1 MVSRSRRAEE
11 RIGRRGAVLTALLLD
26 TNVLIEAERA
36 ALDLDALI
44 ADDDEPAVAAITIAE
59 LGVGVE
65 IATGKRRQAR
75 RAFLDDIVST
85 LPILGYDLDVAR
97 VHSGLLVAVRK
108 SGSPRG
114 AHDLIIAATA
124 KSTGRT
130 VVTSDT
136 RGFEDLPGVKVRRP
150 V

>member
-1 MVSRSRRAEE
+1 M
-11 RIGRRGAVLTALLLD
+11 
-26 TNVLIEAERA
+26 
-36 ALDLDALI
+36 I
-44 ADDDEPAVAAITIAE
+44 ADQDEPAVAAITIAE

-75 RAFLDDIVST
+75 RAFLEDIVST

-108 SGSPRG
+108 GGRPRG

-130 VVTSDT
+130 VVTADI
-136 RGFEDLPGVKVRRP
+136 RGFDDLPGVKVRRP

>member
-1 MVSRSRRAEE
+1 MLIDAQRS
-11 RIGRRGAVLTALLLD
+11 ALELD
-26 TNVLIEAERA
+26 T
-36 ALDLDALI
+36 LI

-65 IATGKRRQAR
+65 IATGRRRQAR
-75 RAFLDDIVST
+75 RAFLEDIVSS

-97 VHSGLLVAVRK
+97 VHTDLLVVVRR
-108 SGSPRG
+108 GGRPRG

-130 VVTSDT
+130 LVTSDQS
-136 RGFEDLPGVKVRRP
+136 GFDDLPGVKVRRP
-150 V
+150 T

>member
-1 MVSRSRRAEE
+1 
-11 RIGRRGAVLTALLLD
+11 
-26 TNVLIEAERA
+26 VLIEAERA
-36 ALDLDALI
+36 ALDLDTLI

-65 IATGKRRQAR
+65 IAVGKRRQAR
-75 RAFLDDIVST
+75 RAFLEDIVLT
-85 LPILGYDLDVAR
+85 LPILEYDLDVAR
-97 VHSGLLVAVRK
+97 VHSGLLVAARK
-108 SGSPRG
+108 SGLPRG

-130 VVTSDT
+130 VVTADL
-136 RGFEDLPGVKVRRP
+136 RGFDDLPGVRVRRP

>member
-1 MVSRSRRAEE
+1 M
-11 RIGRRGAVLTALLLD
+11 
-26 TNVLIEAERA
+26 LIEAERA

-44 ADDDEPAVAAITIAE
+44 ADQDEPAVAAITIAE

-65 IATGKRRQAR
+65 IATGKRRHAR

-108 SGSPRG
+108 SGRLRG
-114 AHDLIIAATA
+114 AHDLIIAAIA

-130 VVTSDT
+130 VVTADT
-136 RGFEDLPGVKVRRP
+136 RGFDDLPGVKVRRP